1 MKRREA
7 ARGLYEVRG
16 GRARQRG
23 GVRAR
28 GRGEGVLVR
37 LLAGTN
43 LLETLTMPNGMTLT
57 QSYEEKR
64 DLPAEMTY
72 RRGTTGVVIRNCAY
86 DTLGRPLTRKPAR
99 QGGTREDTFTHNGR
113 SELTEAVL
121 GSDDYAYACDC
132 MGRSCTKKVTAK

>member
-72 RRGTTGVVIRNCAY
+72 RRGTTGW
-86 DTLGRPLTRKPAR
+86 
-99 QGGTREDTFTHNGR
+99 
-113 SELTEAVL
+113 
-121 GSDDYAYACDC
+121 
-132 MGRSCTKKVTAK
+132 